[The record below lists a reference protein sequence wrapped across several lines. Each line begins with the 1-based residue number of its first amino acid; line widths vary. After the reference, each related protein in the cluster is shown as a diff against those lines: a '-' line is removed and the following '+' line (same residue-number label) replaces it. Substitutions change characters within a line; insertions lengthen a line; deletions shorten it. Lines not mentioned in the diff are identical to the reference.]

1 MAVSKPSERS
11 PLLGQTINAQNV
23 RTNDKYRNGDQGQD
37 SNARH
42 GQPSNARLA
51 LIMGSIWVGSGRH
64 HCPDFEAD
72 ILRLV

>member
-23 RTNDKYRNGDQGQD
+23 PTNGKYRNGDGGEG

-42 GQPSNARLA
+42 GQPSNARVA
-51 LIMGSIWVGSGRH
+51 LIMGSIWVRSARS
-64 HCPDFEAD
+64 HCRDCEANSF
-72 ILRLV
+72 RLV

>member
-23 RTNDKYRNGDQGQD
+23 PANDKYRNGDQSED
-37 SNARH
+37 SNARY

-51 LIMGSIWVGSGRH
+51 LIMGSIWVRSARND
-64 HCPDFEAD
+64 CRDFEAD
-72 ILRLV
+72 LLRLV